1 MTEVTMHSAR
11 DEDSFLYGAN
21 SPFIEALYAS
31 YRQDPQSVSLDWRK
45 FFQSLGANNE
55 LAQDDRPPKWIK
67 RIDRAV
73 AQSQGTQ
80 DQSGTPQVSQGMLDS
95 LRALM
100 MIRTFRV
107 RGHLIANLD
116 PLGLERRDAH
126 PEVDP
131 ASYNFGPDDYD
142 RPIFI
147 NNVLGFEWATLREIL
162 ERLRTTYCDTVGV
175 EFMHIQDPDQKSW
188 IQERVE
194 NTNLAERVT
203 DEQRKKILRDLIH
216 ADAFEHFLHV
226 KYPGEKRFG
235 LEGGESVIPAL
246 EAILNKASSQKIEN
260 IVFGTAHRGRLSIL
274 ANILG
279 KPLHTLFAKFHHGQ
293 NTPGLLYGS
302 GDVKYHLGFSGD
314 REIEGRPMHLSL
326 TSNPSHLEAI
336 NPVALGKVRAQQS
349 RLEEEGRNKVMA
361 LLIHGDAAFAGQGL
375 VAETLELSGLK
386 GYQTGG
392 TIHLIINNQIG
403 FTTSPPH
410 SRSSPYS
417 SDIAKAI
424 QAPIFHVNGDDPEAV
439 VWVVELATEFRRR
452 FVQDVVVDIVC
463 YRRYGHNEMDEPS
476 FTQPKMYKAIAAH
489 PTTRQI
495 YTQKLLDAGLVTQ
508 KEVQSIV
515 ALYEAKLNQGYNL
528 ALQEKEE
535 ASEEKLDW
543 LEGIWSGI
551 QPPKHLEGEDK
562 DDVHTKTGVP
572 FETLQEIGFGNFQI
586 PEGFSIHPRIARQF
600 ESKRKII
607 ESGEGIDWAT
617 GEALAIG
624 SLLIENNP
632 VRLSGQ
638 DCSRGTFSQRHAVWI
653 DQETEN
659 KHVPLNHLKEGQALF
674 QVVDSPLAEASVLGF
689 EYGYS
694 LSSPHALV
702 MWEAQF
708 GDFANGAQVIID
720 QFIASGETK
729 WLRLSGLV
737 MLLPHAHE
745 GQGPEHTSGRLERFL
760 QLCGESNMR
769 VANCTTPANFFHI
782 LRRQVRSDTR
792 KPLIVMTPKSLLRH
806 PKAVSSLKDMETEA
820 HFEPVIGDP
829 VITGPKAQR
838 VVLCSGKVYYDL
850 LEEREKK
857 GIQDVALIRL
867 EQYYPF
873 PRKQLLET
881 LRPYKEVQLVWCQEE
896 PMNMGA
902 WTFLDRRLESVLNE
916 LGANHL
922 RPIYVG
928 RAASAATATGILSR
942 HIAEQQRLVAQ
953 AMTLKS
959 L

>member
-1 MTEVTMHSAR
+1 MTAMTTHSAR
-11 DEDSFLYGAN
+11 DENSFLYGTN

-31 YRQDPQSVSLDWRK
+31 YRQDPQSVSSDWQR
-45 FFQSLGANNE
+45 FFQSLGPENE
-55 LAQDDRPPKWIK
+55 FTQDDRPPKWVK
-67 RIDRAV
+67 RTDRAV
-73 AQSQGTQ
+73 AQPQGAHEQ
-80 DQSGTPQVSQGMLDS
+80 PGTPQVTQGMLDS

-100 MIRTFRV
+100 MIRAFRV

-116 PLGLERRDAH
+116 PLGLERRNGH

-188 IQERVE
+188 IQEWVE
-194 NTNLAERVT
+194 NTSPAERVT
-203 DEQRKKILRDLIH
+203 NDQRKKVLRDLIH

-246 EAILNKASSQKIEN
+246 EAILKKASSQKIEN

-274 ANILG
+274 AHVLG

-293 NTPGLLYGS
+293 NSPGLLYGS

-314 REIEGRPMHLSL
+314 REIDGRPMHLSL

-336 NPVALGKVRAQQS
+336 NPVVLGKVRAQQT
-349 RLEEEGRNKVMA
+349 RLGEEGPNKVIA

-439 VWVVELATEFRRR
+439 VWVVELAAEFRRR

-463 YRRYGHNEMDEPS
+463 YRRYGHNEIDEPS
-476 FTQPKMYKAIAAH
+476 FTQPKMYKAIANH

-495 YTQKLLDAGLVTQ
+495 YTQKLIEAGVVTQ
-508 KEVQSIV
+508 EEVQSITD
-515 ALYEAKLNQGYNL
+515 LYEAKLNQGYNL
-528 ALQEKEE
+528 ATRVKEE
-535 ASEEKLDW
+535 APEEKIDW
-543 LEGIWSGI
+543 LEGVWSGI
-551 QPPKHLEGEDK
+551 HSPKYFAE
-562 DDVHTKTGVP
+562 DDVHTNTGVP
-572 FETLQEIGFGNFQI
+572 FERLQEVGFGNFRV

-600 ESKRKII
+600 EAKRQII
-607 ESGEGIDWAT
+607 ESGEGIDWST

-624 SLLIENNP
+624 SLLLENNP

-659 KHVPLNHLKEGQALF
+659 KHIPLNHLKNGQALF
-674 QVVDSPLAEASVLGF
+674 QIVDSPLAEASVLGF

-694 LSSPHALV
+694 LSSPHTLV

-720 QFIASGETK
+720 QFISSGEIK

-737 MLLPHAHE
+737 MLLPHAYE

-760 QLCGESNMR
+760 QLCAESNMR

-806 PKAVSSLKDMETEA
+806 PKAVSSLKDMQTETY
-820 HFEPVIGDP
+820 FQPVIVDS
-829 VITGPKAQR
+829 VVTGPGTQR

-857 GIQDVALIRL
+857 GIQNVAIIRL

-873 PRKQLLET
+873 PHKQLLEA
-881 LRPYKEVQLVWCQEE
+881 LRPYKAAPLIWCQEE

-902 WTFLDRRLESVLNE
+902 WTFLDRRLEGVLNE
-916 LGANHL
+916 LGANHS
-922 RPIYVG
+922 RPTYVG
-928 RAASAATATGILSR
+928 RAASAATATGELSR
-942 HIAEQQRLVAQ
+942 HIAEQQQLVAQ
-953 AMTLKS
+953 ALS
-959 L
+959 LAS

>member
-73 AQSQGTQ
+73 GQSQGTQ
-80 DQSGTPQVSQGMLDS
+80 DQSGAPQVSQGMLDS

-116 PLGLERRDAH
+116 PLGLERRNAH

-508 KEVQSIV
+508 EEVQSIV

-528 ALQEKEE
+528 AIQEKEE

-551 QPPKHLEGEDK
+551 QPPKHLEGEDE

-572 FETLQEIGFGNFQI
+572 FETLQEVGFGNFQI

-829 VITGPKAQR
+829 VVTGPKAQR

-881 LRPYKEVQLVWCQEE
+881 LRPYKEVELVWCQEE

>member
-1 MTEVTMHSAR
+1 MTGITMHSTR
-11 DEDSFLYGAN
+11 DEGSFLYGAN
-21 SPFIEALYAS
+21 LPFIEALYES
-31 YRQDPQSVSLDWRK
+31 YRQNPQSISSDWQQ
-45 FFQSLGANNE
+45 FFQSLGS
-55 LAQDDRPPKWIK
+55 AQDDRPPKWMK
-67 RIDRAV
+67 RIDRILV
-73 AQSQGTQ
+73 QPKNPP
-80 DQSGTPQVSQGMLDS
+80 DQSDTPQVTQSMLDS

-116 PLGLERRDAH
+116 PLGLERRNSH

-147 NNVLGFEWATLREIL
+147 DNVLGFEWATLREIL

-175 EFMHIQDPDQKSW
+175 EFMHIQDPAQKSW

-194 NTNLAERVT
+194 NTKPVERIT
-203 DEQRKKILRDLIH
+203 NDQRKKILRDLIH
-216 ADAFEHFLHV
+216 ADSFERFLHV

-246 EAILNKASSQKIEN
+246 EAILQKASSQRIEN
-260 IVFGTAHRGRLSIL
+260 VVFGTAHRGRLSIL
-274 ANILG
+274 ANVLG
-279 KPLHTLFAKFHHGQ
+279 KPLHTLFAKFHHDQ
-293 NTPGLLYGS
+293 NSSRLTYGS

-314 REIEGRPMHLSL
+314 REIDGRPMHLSL

-336 NPVALGKVRAQQS
+336 NPVVLGKVRAQQTQ
-349 RLEEEGRNKVMA
+349 LGDEGANKIIA

-392 TIHLIINNQIG
+392 TVHIIINNQIG

-439 VWVVELATEFRRR
+439 VWVAGLAAEFRQR

-463 YRRYGHNEMDEPS
+463 YRRYGHNEIDEPS
-476 FTQPKMYKAIAAH
+476 FTQPKMYKAIANH
-489 PTTRQI
+489 PTIRQI
-495 YTQKLLDAGLVTQ
+495 YTQKLIKAGLVTQ
-508 KEVQSIV
+508 EEVESI
-515 ALYEAKLNQGYNL
+515 ATLYETKLNEGYNL
-528 ALQEKEE
+528 ATNAKEE
-535 ASEEKLDW
+535 VPKEKVDW
-543 LEGIWSGI
+543 LEGVWAGI
-551 QPPKHLEGEDK
+551 QPPEHLESAGDT
-562 DDVHTKTGVP
+562 HTRTGVP
-572 FETLQEIGFGNFQI
+572 FEKLQEIGFANFRI
-586 PEGFSIHPRIARQF
+586 PEGFILHPRITRQF
-600 ESKRKII
+600 ESKRQTIK
-607 ESGEGIDWAT
+607 SGEGIDWAT

-624 SLLIENNP
+624 SLLLENNP

-638 DCSRGTFSQRHAVWI
+638 DCSRGTFSQRHAVWV

-659 KHVPLNHLKEGQALF
+659 KYIPLNHLRNGQPQF

-694 LSSPHALV
+694 LSSPHTLV

-720 QFIASGETK
+720 QFISSGEIK

-806 PKAVSSLKDMETEA
+806 PKAVSSLKDMGPETY
-820 HFEPVIGDP
+820 FQPVIDDP
-829 VITGPKAQR
+829 VVTGPETQR

-857 GIQDVALIRL
+857 DIHNVAIVRL

-873 PRKQLLET
+873 PHKQLVET
-881 LRPYKEVQLVWCQEE
+881 LEPYKAAQMVWCQEE

-916 LGANHL
+916 LGATHS
-922 RPIYVG
+922 RPIYMG
-928 RAASAATATGILSR
+928 RATSAATATGVLSR
-942 HIAEQQRLVAQ
+942 HVIEQQQLVTQ
-953 AMTLKS
+953 AITLKS
-959 L
+959 ID

>member
-73 AQSQGTQ
+73 GESQGTQ
-80 DQSGTPQVSQGMLDS
+80 GQSGAPQVSQGMLDS

-116 PLGLERRDAH
+116 PLGLERRNAH

-508 KEVQSIV
+508 EEVQSIV

-528 ALQEKEE
+528 AIQEKEE

-551 QPPKHLEGEDK
+551 QPPKHLEGEDE
-562 DDVHTKTGVP
+562 DDVHTKTGVS
-572 FETLQEIGFGNFQI
+572 FKTLQEVGFGNFQI

-760 QLCGESNMR
+760 QLCGESNMQ

-829 VITGPKAQR
+829 VVTGPKAQR

>member
-1 MTEVTMHSAR
+1 MTQSTR

-21 SPFIEALYAS
+21 SPFIEALYQS
-31 YRQDPQSVSLDWRK
+31 YRQDPQSVSDDWRQ
-45 FFQSLGANNE
+45 FFFSLGNGPV
-55 LAQDDRPPKWIK
+55 QDDRPPQWKK
-67 RIDRAV
+67 RKDRAA
-73 AQSQGTQ
+73 AQSQESSEQKGA
-80 DQSGTPQVSQGMLDS
+80 PQVTQGMLDS

-116 PLGLERRDAH
+116 PLGLERRHGH

-131 ASYNFGPDDYD
+131 ASYNFGPNDYD

-147 NNVLGFEWATLREIL
+147 DNVLGFEWATLREIL

-188 IQERVE
+188 IQEQVE
-194 NTNLAERVT
+194 NTNPTQRIT
-203 DEQRKKILRDLIH
+203 NDQRKKILRDLIH
-216 ADAFEHFLHV
+216 ADAFEHFLHI

-246 EAILNKASSQKIEN
+246 EAILRKASSQKIEN

-274 ANILG
+274 AHILG
-279 KPLHTLFAKFHHGQ
+279 KPLHTLFAKFHHDP
-293 NTPGLLYGS
+293 NSPGLLYGS

-314 REIEGRPMHLSL
+314 REIDGRPMHLSL

-336 NPVALGKVRAQQS
+336 NPVVLGKVRAQQT
-349 RLEEEGRNKVMA
+349 RLGEEGPNKVVA

-439 VWVVELATEFRRR
+439 VWVVELAAEFRRR

-463 YRRYGHNEMDEPS
+463 YRRYGHNEIDEPS
-476 FTQPKMYKAIAAH
+476 FTQPKMYKAIANH
-489 PTTRQI
+489 PTIRQV
-495 YTQKLLDAGLVTQ
+495 YTQKLIETGVVTQ
-508 KEVQSIV
+508 EEAQSIA

-528 ALQEKEE
+528 ATRAKEE
-535 ASEEKLDW
+535 APEEKIDW
-543 LEGIWSGI
+543 LEGVWSGI
-551 QPPKHLEGEDK
+551 HSPKYFEG

-572 FETLQEIGFGNFQI
+572 FERLQEVGFGNFRI

-600 ESKRKII
+600 EAKRQII
-607 ESGEGIDWAT
+607 ESGDGIDWST

-624 SLLIENNP
+624 SLLLENNP

-659 KHVPLNHLKEGQALF
+659 KHVPLNHLKNGQTLF

-694 LSSPHALV
+694 LSSPHTLT

-720 QFIASGETK
+720 QFISSGEIK

-769 VANCTTPANFFHI
+769 VANCTTPANYFHI

-806 PKAVSSLKDMETEA
+806 PKAVSSLKDMQTGTY
-820 HFEPVIGDP
+820 FQP
-829 VITGPKAQR
+829 VITDDVVTGPKTQR

-857 GIQDVALIRL
+857 GIQNVAIIRL

-873 PRKQLLET
+873 PHKQLLEA
-881 LRPYKEVQLVWCQEE
+881 LRPYKAAPLIWCQEE

-902 WTFLDRRLESVLNE
+902 WTFLDRRLEGVLNE
-916 LGANHL
+916 LGANHP
-922 RPIYVG
+922 RPTYVG
-928 RAASAATATGILSR
+928 RVASAATATGDLNR
-942 HIAEQQRLVAQ
+942 HIAEQQQLVAQ
-953 AMTLKS
+953 ALS
-959 L
+959 LAS